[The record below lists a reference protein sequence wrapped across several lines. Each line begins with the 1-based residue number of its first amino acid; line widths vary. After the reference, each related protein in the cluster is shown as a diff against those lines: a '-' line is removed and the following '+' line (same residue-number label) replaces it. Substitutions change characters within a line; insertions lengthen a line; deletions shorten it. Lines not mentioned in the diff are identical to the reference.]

1 MASPE
6 LQVQKLVHT
15 VEQGFLAR
23 VVRGLLTL
31 LFLGALA
38 GGYLFF
44 HFRGLSTQD
53 GIDQAQVAREL
64 AAGHGFSTLNYRPLQ
79 IRYFQK
85 LTDGLL
91 PEHLPEIY
99 HAPLQ
104 PLVNAA
110 ALTAAKKY
118 LSGGAD
124 GNHPVYNGDRVIAA
138 TAIFFFF
145 AAVALMYG
153 LALRLFD
160 RRIALSVALFIL
172 VADQFWQFALSGLP
186 QMLLLFLFALAL
198 HCLDWAIRA
207 NLRGER
213 PYASLAL
220 LGLILGLMALTQPL
234 TLFIAGGAVLF
245 CVIHFQPRLYA
256 LLVPGALCLAV
267 FSLWLWHNYRVSHS
281 PFGLAPFA
289 FVHDVGGSSLA
300 WMRRPVPDFSA
311 LNLSALRQRVLGSL
325 VAQLQGLTTLLGG
338 VLVAPLFF
346 LALLHRFKRP
356 ETEAFKWALGL
367 MWLATFL
374 GTVLS
379 GMESRWLDPNQ
390 LHLLFGP
397 AMSLYGLAFTLVTLS
412 RLYAEARSVRVLLIV
427 AIGLITAVPAALGLL
442 AGGPP
447 VNFPPYLPGLM
458 RSFNAWT
465 QPAEVIVSDMP
476 WAVSWYGDRKSILLP
491 DKPSTYN
498 EYADYQTIGPIVIL
512 YLTPVSR
519 DLKYVSQ
526 IGSGEYS
533 DWAGLLVGYDKALEA
548 FPLHAH
554 VSLVDNQCLLLA
566 DRPRWQETANPDTK

>member
-1 MASPE
+1 MASAE
-6 LQVQKLVHT
+6 IQVQNLVHT
-15 VEQGFLAR
+15 LEQGFLAR
-23 VVRGLLTL
+23 VIRVILILV
-31 LFLGALA
+31 FLSALA
-38 GGYLFF
+38 LGHLFF

-64 AAGHGFSTLNYRPLQ
+64 AAGHGFSTMNYRPLQ

-85 LTDGLL
+85 LTGGSL
-91 PEHLPEIY
+91 PEHLPEVY

-110 ALTAAKKY
+110 ALIAASKY
-118 LSGGAD
+118 AAGGAD
-124 GNHPVYNGDRVIAA
+124 SGHPVYNGDCVIAA

-145 AAVALMYG
+145 AAVALTYG
-153 LALRLFD
+153 LAIRLFD
-160 RRIALSVALFIL
+160 RRIAVSVALFIL
-172 VADQFWQFALSGLP
+172 VADQFWQFAFSGLP

-198 HCLDWAIRA
+198 HCLAWAIRTK
-207 NLRGER
+207 LRGNR

-220 LGLILGLMALTQPL
+220 LGLVLGLMGLTQPL
-234 TLFIAGGAVLF
+234 SLFIAAGTLLF
-245 CVIHFQPRLYA
+245 CVIHFQPRLYS
-256 LLVPGALCLAV
+256 LLVPGTLCLALV
-267 FSLWLWHNYRVSHS
+267 SLWLWHNYQVSHS

-289 FVHDVGGSSLA
+289 FLHDLGGSSLA
-300 WMRRPVPDFSA
+300 WMRKPIPDFSVV
-311 LNLSALRQRVLGSL
+311 NLSALRQRVLASF
-325 VAQLQGLTTLLGG
+325 VAQFQAMTTLLGG
-338 VLVAPLFF
+338 VFVAPLFF
-346 LALLHRFKRP
+346 LTLLHRFKRP
-356 ETEAFKWALGL
+356 ETETFKWALGL
-367 MWLATFL
+367 MWLAAFS
-374 GTVLS
+374 GTALI
-379 GMESRWLDPNQ
+379 GMENKWLDPNQ

-397 AMSLYGLAFTLVTLS
+397 AMSLYGLAFTLVTLN
-412 RLYAEARSVRVLLIV
+412 RLYTEARSVRVLLIV
-427 AIGLITAVPAALGLL
+427 AIGLITSLPAALGFL

-458 RSFNAWT
+458 RSFKAWT
-465 QPAEVIVSDMP
+465 RPPEVIVSDMP
-476 WAVSWYGDRKSILLP
+476 WAVSWYGDRKSVLLP

-498 EYADYQTIGPIVIL
+498 EYADYQTLGPIVIL

-519 DLKYVSQ
+519 DLKYASQ

-566 DRPRWQETANPDTK
+566 DRPRWQENADAEKK